1 MSSQIEPRPARTDRT
16 TQRPTRRPTSGP
28 SRPVYTRLQVLGLLL
43 IAGTVLAVT
52 GVITLM
58 EPALGGEALA
68 FFGPVAAATLLT
80 AWIAWR
86 SGTWA
91 RILGLVVGVAAAV
104 LLSWTLAALA
114 AVDSVIDFGLGL
126 GVTVGVVLAIGGGG
140 AALLSARRGRLATA
154 ATPVEQRIVRGVV
167 AVLGLALAV
176 SATVT
181 LAGRG
186 GVDPGTAQGATS
198 VEMVGFEFH
207 PEEIVVDGASA
218 RLLVRNADAFLH
230 DLSIPELGTEV
241 VRVTPGAT
249 VTVDLQGAA
258 PGTYVVYCT
267 LHSDTATDD
276 PGEDDMTALL
286 VVR

>member
-16 TQRPTRRPTSGP
+16 TQRATRRPTSGP

-43 IAGTVLAVT
+43 IAGTVLAVSA
-52 GVITLM
+52 VIALM
-58 EPALGGEALA
+58 EPALGAEALA
-68 FFGPVAAATLLT
+68 FFGPVAAVTLLT
-80 AWIAWR
+80 AWFAWR

-91 RILGLVVGVAAAV
+91 RIVGLVVGVAAAV

-114 AVDSVIDFGLGL
+114 AVDSVVDFGLSL
-126 GVTVGVVLAIGGGG
+126 GVTVGVVLAIAGGG
-140 AALLSARRGRLATA
+140 AALVSGRRGRLATA

-167 AVLGLALAV
+167 AGLGLALAV

-181 LAGRG
+181 LVGRSA
-186 GVDPGTAQGATS
+186 VDPAMAQGATS

-207 PEEIVVDGASA
+207 PGEIVVDSASA
-218 RLLVRNADAFLH
+218 RLRVRNADAFLH
-230 DLSIPELGTEV
+230 DLSIPEVGTEV

-249 VTVDLQGAA
+249 VTVDLQGVT

-267 LHSDTATDD
+267 LHSEPAADE